1 MDYSVSPDQRD
12 CISYLWPG
20 QMESNSSS
28 LAYTGAYL
36 NAYGGMHFFHHKTY
50 KPKFYIGV
58 PSIFILEVIAAAAV
72 IYFLYA

>member
-1 MDYSVSPDQRD
+1 M
-12 CISYLWPG
+12 
-20 QMESNSSS
+20 
-28 LAYTGAYL
+28 LAAVFGVFG
-36 NAYGGMHFFHHKTY
+36 AYGGMHFFRHKTY